1 MEIWLDAQRVD
12 LYNDIQQT
20 LNGALD
26 YSTGHIY
33 HVEKDATIM
42 FTRGFFANEEML
54 SSTFSSI
61 CTARSIG
68 VVKVNFFKFYF
79 IVFLDD

>member
-12 LYNDIQQT
+12 LHNDIQQT

-54 SSTFSSI
+54 TSMFSSI

-68 VVKVNFFKFYF
+68 IVKVFKFKKF
-79 IVFLDD
+79 NSIF

>member
-12 LYNDIQQT
+12 LHSDIQQT
-20 LNGALD
+20 LKGALD

-33 HVEKDATIM
+33 YVEKDATLI
-42 FTRGFFANEEML
+42 FTRGFFTNGEML

-68 VVKVNFFKFYF
+68 IVKV
-79 IVFLDD
+79 IL